1 MDSDQERLSQRCADI
16 ALLVMDVD
24 GVLTDGGII
33 HTDSGTELK
42 RFHVRDG
49 SAIRI
54 WQQQGKK
61 AAFLSGRSSPAVAA
75 RARELGME
83 TVIQGASDKL
93 EGYRRILSQTGVR
106 PEQTCVVADD
116 LPDVPVLANCRLAV
130 AVADACPEVRT
141 MAHYVTRRA
150 GGAGAVR
157 ETVELI
163 LRTQNCWDRVVEEYR
178 NRKLA
183 DC

>member
-1 MDSDQERLSQRCADI
+1 MNTTEEPLSRRCADI
-16 ALLVMDVD
+16 DLLVMDVD

-33 HTDSGTELK
+33 HTDNGTELK

-49 SAIRI
+49 SAIKV

-61 AAFLSGRSSPAVAA
+61 AAFLTGRSSLAVAT
-75 RARELGME
+75 RARELGIE

-93 EGYRRILSQTGVR
+93 EAYRQILSQTGMR

-116 LPDVPVLANCRLAV
+116 LPDIPVLVNCRLAV

-141 MAHYVTRRA
+141 MAHYVTQRA
-150 GGAGAVR
+150 GGTGAVR

-163 LRTQNCWDRVVEEYR
+163 LRTQKRWDRVGEEYR
-178 NRKLA
+178 NRTLA